1 MTWTGKT
8 IPVDEDVPFEPDPE
22 PTPEEEAEME
32 RYKKCQAIMWMAF
45 YDACP
50 PEVRARW
57 AETGRF

>member
-1 MTWTGKT
+1 MRIRRKSDGKWVE
-8 IPVDEDVPFEPDPE
+8 IPDG

-32 RYKKCQAIMWMAF
+32 RYKKRQAIMWMAF